1 MAVEKLIRNGLV
13 AVLYSPGFGAGW
25 STWCGSEHAYKMCVD
40 KELAEAVDAGDYE
53 KAAEIA
59 ERKYD
64 AYTGGAYKLKIEWVK
79 EGSAFMIEEYDGSES
94 IIFSDDMM
102 CA

>member
-1 MAVEKLIRNGLV
+1 MAIEKLIRDGFV

-25 STWCGSEHAYKMCVD
+25 STWCGDHAYAMCVD
-40 KELAEAVDAGDYE
+40 KELCEAVDSGDTD

-59 ERKYD
+59 ERKYG
-64 AYTGGAYKLKIEWVK
+64 AYTGGSDALKIEWVP
-79 EGSAFMIEEYDGSES
+79 EGAAFRIEEYDGGES
-94 IIFSDDMM
+94 IVFSDDMM